1 MAVRRFEDLI
11 AWQKAQDL
19 GVDVFFTYEHVK
31 DFTFKNQVWGAAI
44 SVSNNISEGFDRGS
58 NADFIRFLNFART
71 SCNEVKSMSYLAARI
86 GYLTEKQKSDFIQKT
101 EELSKI
107 ILGLIN
113 SLR

>member
-1 MAVRRFEDLI
+1 M
-11 AWQKAQDL
+11 
-19 GVDVFFTYEHVK
+19 DVFFTYEHTR
-31 DFTFKNQVWGAAI
+31 DFTFKNQIWGAVI

-86 GYLTEKQKSDFIQKT
+86 GYLTEEQKADFVRKT

-113 SLR
+113 SLK

>member
-1 MAVRRFEDLI
+1 MV

-19 GVDVFFTYEHVK
+19 AVNVFFTYEHVR
-31 DFTFKNQVWGAAI
+31 DFTFKNQIWGAAI

-58 NADFIRFLNFART
+58 DPDFIRFLHFSRT

-86 GYLTEKQKSDFIQKT
+86 SYISEEQKTSFIAKT

-107 ILGLIN
+107 ILGLIH
-113 SLR
+113 SLGGK